1 MRKEKFN
8 KMKAANFIDSG
19 KIEMRDDA
27 TQPEPLAGE
36 VIVAVEACGICGSD
50 LHMYRNGSLRERL
63 VRKTPEGY
71 QVPGHEFAGTIAMIG
86 AGVDGWRL
94 GERVVGV
101 TGFGGGMAEYVAVP
115 ANPFQLVH
123 IPGGVSVQEAATTE
137 PLADGLQMVRK
148 AAIKPGENVVVF
160 GVGIIGLGV
169 IQAIR
174 ALGINAGQIVAV
186 DVQDVRLEKA
196 LKVGATATV
205 NPRRDNVFEAVAD
218 VCGREDNWWG
228 ESAGIGVVFDCA
240 GYIAHIPGP
249 SPLEIALRLV
259 VNRDGR
265 IICFGAFEDRVSID
279 LMNLIR
285 KQPTIMGSNGYSAEE
300 LKLALQLMRDRA
312 VDRMGL
318 ISHQFP
324 LDDIAEAFET
334 QCYPEAIKVVIS
346 IGSGVAS

>member
-8 KMKAANFIDSG
+8 KMNAANFIGPG

-36 VIVAVEACGICGSD
+36 VIVAVKACGICGSD

-63 VRKTPEGY
+63 VRETPEGY

-115 ANPFQLVH
+115 ANPFQLVR

-148 AAIKPGENVVVF
+148 AAIRPGENVVVF

-174 ALGINAGQIVAV
+174 ALGINAGQIIAV
-186 DVQDVRLEKA
+186 DVQDARLEKA
-196 LKVGATATV
+196 LKVGATE
-205 NPRRDNVFEAVAD
+205 PD
-218 VCGREDNWWG
+218 
-228 ESAGIGVVFDCA
+228 
-240 GYIAHIPGP
+240 
-249 SPLEIALRLV
+249 
-259 VNRDGR
+259 
-265 IICFGAFEDRVSID
+265 
-279 LMNLIR
+279 
-285 KQPTIMGSNGYSAEE
+285 QTI
-300 LKLALQLMRDRA
+300 
-312 VDRMGL
+312 
-318 ISHQFP
+318 
-324 LDDIAEAFET
+324 
-334 QCYPEAIKVVIS
+334 
-346 IGSGVAS
+346 